1 MDWLIDCLSEWVSYG
16 ESVQLSEWEWLI
28 DVLNECISRWV
39 SEGVIET
46 LNE

>member
-1 MDWLIDCLSEWVSYG
+1 MYWLIDCLSERVSYL
-16 ESVQLSEWEWLI
+16 EFVQLSEWEWLI
-28 DVLNECISRWV
+28 DVLNECISEWV